1 MSTFLCS
8 SHTASPAG
16 RSLPRLLPLLLQN
29 TFLSRAEF
37 QQLLYVAVSGLKG
50 TELVGDEALMVTP
63 PPAVRTRTR
72 QLWTGEGE
80 RRGRDDVRRGRGG

>member
-1 MSTFLCS
+1 
-8 SHTASPAG
+8 
-16 RSLPRLLPLLLQN
+16 LQN

-80 RRGRDDVRRGRGG
+80 RRGRDDARRGRGG